1 MSFRALRQ
9 SVCFFM
15 NLNVFAV
22 LLFVTADSLHNTVLN
37 LSPNTVTQRAP
48 FWPDGVLSVWREG
61 QGRARSVCVSVYQC
75 ISGFDTLIRA
85 DVLLL
90 QWRLP
95 LPPPGLWTRA
105 AVEQRANVCLI
116 PDLSSTPALTGAGPG
131 ARQMGAGC
139 VRRGVFMS
147 LEYWLLLF
155 GGKLVEFVFVCGA

>member
-1 MSFRALRQ
+1 
-9 SVCFFM
+9 M
-15 NLNVFAV
+15 NLNVSAV
-22 LLFVTADSLHNTVLN
+22 LPLVTADSLHNRALN
-37 LSPNTVTQRAP
+37 LSRNTAHKHTSAQRAP

-61 QGRARSVCVSVYQC
+61 QGRARSVCVCLC

-95 LPPPGLWTRA
+95 LPPPGLWTRT

-116 PDLSSTPALTGAGPG
+116 PDLSSTPAPSSNGGRARG
-131 ARQMGAGC
+131 RQMGAGC
-139 VRRGVFMS
+139 VCRGVFMS

-155 GGKLVEFVFVCGA
+155 RGKLVEFVFVCGA